1 MRKSWAVLFLILVT
15 LITVAFC
22 FTLPQTHFDYEFN
35 SFFKPDD
42 EPTQYFEQHQKTFG
56 TDNDFILI
64 GLISNSGVF
73 DPGFITQLEK
83 LTPELKKL
91 PYVRKVISPTTL
103 KTTRRAPLIGTIF
116 QTGVLRGNR
125 EKDSLRVFSDPSLI
139 DNIFSKDTTAVS
151 IVLITD
157 PGLSKA
163 KSDAISEALHHTL
176 SQFHFDGVHLA
187 GRAIGQVVF
196 VNKIQKEFGLFLVI
210 SLLFIVVLLFIMFRS
225 FRGVILPLATVL
237 IAVVWAIGILNLSGK
252 GISIL
257 LNMLPPVILVVG
269 MSDAVHLYSRYLE
282 ELRSGASKAVAI
294 HEMVFDTG
302 LAAFFTSL
310 TTAIGFASLYLT
322 GIPALQD
329 FGIFTAAGVM
339 SAYIVAI
346 TLLPACLVLTKIP
359 EKSVSNT
366 KGNWE
371 GWLTRFLR
379 PVIRY
384 RKWVLGISLFLA
396 VSLSFVVSHL
406 QLNSFI
412 LEDLKPDEPLRKDFA
427 FFDTNFAG
435 VRPFELGVKLKD
447 STGTILSKNNLIAL
461 AKVESELKKKYDVH
475 AINSPLTAVKEINRM
490 RHNGNNESYTL
501 PDSERDWKN
510 VEKDLQ
516 EAQKLGK
523 LKHFITRDGQYARI
537 SGRTEDRGAQYF
549 DQADLDLDTFI
560 SNHNL
565 DRDLQFEVTGTGT
578 LIDRTNQNLVWSLGK
593 GLGAAFVLI
602 AILMGFMFRS
612 FKMMIIALI
621 PNILPLLALGGVM
634 VLFGINLKMSTSII
648 FTIAFGIAVDDTI
661 HLLSRYRLE
670 MSKGNSRQLAL
681 KSAFVHTGKSVIMT
695 SIILFG
701 GFITLCFSS
710 FQSTFYVGLLVTLTL
725 LFALIFD
732 LILLPALLARKS
744 DAEKLTA

>member
-1 MRKSWAVLFLILVT
+1 MQKPWAVFFLTAVVITTLLFG
-15 LITVAFC
+15 

-42 EPTQYFEQHQKTFG
+42 EPTQYFERHKKTFG

-64 GLISNSGVF
+64 GLISKSGVF
-73 DPGFITQLEK
+73 DPGFISKIEK

-91 PYVRKVISPTTL
+91 PFVQKVISPITL

-116 QTGVLRGNR
+116 QTDVLRGKR
-125 EKDSLRVFSDPSLI
+125 EKDSLRVFSDPSLM
-139 DNIFSKDTTAVS
+139 DNIFSKDTTAIS

-163 KSDAISEALHHTL
+163 KSDEISEALHHTL
-176 SQFHFDGVHLA
+176 SQFHFDGIHLA

-237 IAVVWAIGILNLSGK
+237 IAVIWALGILNLSGN

-269 MSDAVHLYSRYLE
+269 MSDAVHLYARYLE
-282 ELRSGASKAVAI
+282 ELRAGATKSVAL

-302 LAAFFTSL
+302 LAAFFTSF

-339 SAYIVAI
+339 SAYIIAI
-346 TLLPACLVLTKIP
+346 SVLPGCLVLTQIP
-359 EKSVSNT
+359 KKLGDT

-371 GWLTRFLR
+371 TWLTRFLQ

-384 RKWVLGISLFLA
+384 RKWILGVSLFLA
-396 VSLSFVVSHL
+396 VSLTFAISRL
-406 QLNSFI
+406 ELNNFI

-427 FFDTNFAG
+427 FFDHYFAG

-447 STGTILSKNNLIAL
+447 SSGTILSKNNLVAL
-461 AKVESELKKKYDVH
+461 EKVESELRDKYDVH
-475 AINSPLTAVKEINRM
+475 AIQSPLTAVKEINRM
-490 RHNGNNESYTL
+490 RNNGNNAYYTL
-501 PDSERDWKN
+501 PENEHDWKQ
-510 VEKDLQ
+510 VEKDIE
-516 EAQKLGK
+516 EARNTGK
-523 LKHFITRDGQYARI
+523 LKHFITKDGRYARI
-537 SGRTEDRGAQYF
+537 SGRTEDQGAQYF
-549 DQADLDLDTFI
+549 DQADTELQTFI
-560 SNHNL
+560 KKNELNRNL
-565 DRDLQFEVTGTGT
+565 EFEVTGTGT

-593 GLGAAFVLI
+593 GLGAAFLLI

-612 FKMMIIALI
+612 FKMVIIALI
-621 PNILPLLALGGVM
+621 PNIMPLLALGGIM
-634 VLFGINLKMSTSII
+634 AFFGINLKMSTSII

-661 HLLSRYRLE
+661 HILSRYRLE
-670 MSKGNSRQLAL
+670 MAKGNTRQLAL
-681 KSAFVHTGKSVIMT
+681 KNAFVHTGKSVIMT

-725 LFALIFD
+725 VFALIFD
-732 LILLPALLARKS
+732 LILLPALLSQKS
-744 DAEKLTA
+744 DEKHLSA